1 VLPSY
6 AVYIAVV
13 INAGGV
19 TGYIRDTLRGNTFPH
34 RITWFLWGFIP
45 FVTVAVQL
53 RDHVGIQTVMTF
65 SYFATAMAV
74 LVTSFLAR
82 RGSWQVTPFDWACGG
97 VCLAAVAVYAA
108 TLKGDLAISL
118 LLTAEF
124 FAAVPTVRKSWK
136 APETETW
143 NVFLAGVVSSSITLL
158 TVRHWTFPT
167 YALSTWI
174 GLQSGTQVMLVRGR
188 LGPRLRATSLLR
200 TQH

>member
-143 NVFLAGVVSSSITLL
+143 TVFLAGVVSSSITLL

>member
-1 VLPSY
+1 MLPGY
-6 AVYIAVV
+6 AVYIAAI

-19 TGYIRDTLRGNTFPH
+19 TGYIRDTLRGSTFPH
-34 RITWFLWGFIP
+34 RVTWFLWGFIP
-45 FVTVAVQL
+45 LVTVTVQL
-53 RDHVGIQTVMTF
+53 REHVGIQTVMTLT
-65 SYFATAMAV
+65 YFATAMAV
-74 LVTSFLAR
+74 LVMSFLAR
-82 RGSWQVTPFDWACGG
+82 RGSWEVTAFDWACGG

-143 NVFLAGVVSSSITLL
+143 TVFLVGVVSSSITLL
-158 TVRHWTFPT
+158 TVTHWTFPT
-167 YALSTWI
+167 YALSAWI

-188 LGPRLRATSLLR
+188 LGPRLRAASLLR

>member
-1 VLPSY
+1 MLPSY

-143 NVFLAGVVSSSITLL
+143 TVFLAGVVSSSITLL

>member
-1 VLPSY
+1 VLPGY
-6 AVYIAVV
+6 AVYIAAI

-19 TGYIRDTLRGNTFPH
+19 TGYIRDTLRGCTFPH
-34 RITWFLWGFIP
+34 RVTWFLWGFIP
-45 FVTVAVQL
+45 LVTVTVQL
-53 RDHVGIQTVMTF
+53 REHVGIQTVMTLT
-65 SYFATAMAV
+65 YFATAMAV
-74 LVTSFLAR
+74 LVMSFLAR
-82 RGSWQVTPFDWACGG
+82 RGSWEVTAFDWACGG

-143 NVFLAGVVSSSITLL
+143 TVFLVGVVSSGITLL

-167 YALSTWI
+167 YALSAWI

-188 LGPRLRATSLLR
+188 LGPRLRAASLLR
-200 TQH
+200 TQR

>member
-1 VLPSY
+1 MLPSY

>member
-1 VLPSY
+1 MLPSY

-65 SYFATAMAV
+65 SYFATAVAV

-143 NVFLAGVVSSSITLL
+143 TVFLAGVVSSSITLL